1 MTRETYFKIA
11 ESQGLATMRDQAIS
25 IMGSENDG
33 FMKTGKSGHKSNSN
47 FPA

>member
-33 FMKTGKSGHKSNSN
+33 FMKTGKSGNKSNSN